1 MKQFIKEAEKLEKLY
16 MKFSQNKA
24 TQQQVE
30 KQYEIILNI
39 IKKNEDS
46 LNKYFQTVE
55 TTDALPSYTTMYE
68 IEKNV
73 FKYNKK
79 YLPLE
84 SEIKKIVQNLENDTI
99 IKSRNDFLKMIEKRH
114 HIFIQAIEEAKKITP
129 RKVKKRVKN
138 CHKKALCNVLYGTV
152 IIMTNCLVNEASGT
166 SIIIGSKKIIC
177 DGICELKVS

>member
-1 MKQFIKEAEKLEKLY
+1 
-16 MKFSQNKA
+16 
-24 TQQQVE
+24 
-30 KQYEIILNI
+30 
-39 IKKNEDS
+39 
-46 LNKYFQTVE
+46 
-55 TTDALPSYTTMYE
+55 MYE

-129 RKVKKRVKN
+129 RKV
-138 CHKKALCNVLYGTV
+138 
-152 IIMTNCLVNEASGT
+152 
-166 SIIIGSKKIIC
+166 
-177 DGICELKVS
+177 